1 MRQFLYKLPLF
12 LEENMSIKL
21 CSLSSG
27 SSGNCIYVGSE
38 SSGVLVDCGVSGKEI
53 LENLKNIGVCTSTIK
68 GILVT
73 HEHSDHTKGVG
84 IISRKLNI
92 PIYANSGTWDG
103 MSSCIGDIKSEN
115 IKVFDTGA
123 DFNLNEI
130 EIRSYKIPHDA
141 SDPVGYSFR
150 LGNKK
155 VCIATD
161 LGYFSDEVK
170 SNIQQSD
177 MILLEANH
185 DVNMVHMSHYPY
197 FLKRRIL
204 SNVGHLSNEA
214 AGKAVLELMNTGV
227 KKVLLGH
234 LSKENNFPELAYQ
247 TVKNIL
253 EENNV
258 VIGKDIELDVAP
270 RRGVSK
276 YYEV

>member
-1 MRQFLYKLPLF
+1 
-12 LEENMSIKL
+12 MSIRL

-38 SSGVLVDCGVSGKEI
+38 SAGILVDCGVSGKEI
-53 LENLKNIGVCTSTIK
+53 FANLKNIGVCTSTIK

-84 IISRKLNI
+84 IVSRKLNI
-92 PIYANSGTWDG
+92 PIYANADTWEG
-103 MSSCIGDIKSEN
+103 MGGSIGDIKSEN
-115 IKVFDTGA
+115 IKLFDTKA
-123 DFNLNEI
+123 DFNI
-130 EIRSYKIPHDA
+130 HDMDIQPFSIPHDA
-141 SDPVGYSFR
+141 ADPVGYSFR

-177 MILLEANH
+177 LVLLEANH
-185 DVNMVHMSHYPY
+185 DIEMVKVSHYPY

-204 SNVGHLSNEA
+204 SDVGHLSNEA
-214 AGKAVLELMNTGV
+214 AGKAVFELMNTGV
-227 KKVLLGH
+227 RKVLLGH

-247 TVKNIL
+247 TVRNVL
-253 EENNV
+253 EENKV

-270 RRGVSK
+270 RRGISK

>member
-1 MRQFLYKLPLF
+1 
-12 LEENMSIKL
+12 
-21 CSLSSG
+21 
-27 SSGNCIYVGSE
+27 
-38 SSGVLVDCGVSGKEI
+38 
-53 LENLKNIGVCTSTIK
+53 
-68 GILVT
+68 
-73 HEHSDHTKGVG
+73 
-84 IISRKLNI
+84 
-92 PIYANSGTWDG
+92 
-103 MSSCIGDIKSEN
+103 
-115 IKVFDTGA
+115 
-123 DFNLNEI
+123 
-130 EIRSYKIPHDA
+130 
-141 SDPVGYSFR
+141 
-150 LGNKK
+150 
-155 VCIATD
+155 
-161 LGYFSDEVK
+161 VK

>member
-1 MRQFLYKLPLF
+1 MSMR
-12 LEENMSIKL
+12 L

-27 SSGNCIYVGSE
+27 SSGNCIYVGTE
-38 SSGVLVDCGVSGKEI
+38 DSGVLVDCGVSGKEI
-53 LENLKNIGVCTSTIK
+53 LENLKNIGVCTSKIK

-92 PIYANSGTWDG
+92 PIYANAGTWQG
-103 MSSCIGDIKSEN
+103 MDNSLGKIAAEN
-115 IKVFDTGA
+115 IKYFDTGV
-123 DFNLNEI
+123 DFNIDGI
-130 EIRSYKIPHDA
+130 EIKPYSIPHDA
-141 SDPVGYSFR
+141 ADPVGYSFR
-150 LGNKK
+150 RGNRK

-170 SNIQQSD
+170 DNVKQAD
-177 MILLEANH
+177 MVLLEANH
-185 DVNMVHMSHYPY
+185 DIEMVKVSHYPY

-204 SNVGHLSNEA
+204 SDVGHLSNEA
-214 AGKAVLELMNTGV
+214 AGKAVLELLKTGV

-253 EENNV
+253 EENQV
-258 VIGKDIELDVAP
+258 VVGQDIELEVAP
-270 RRGVSK
+270 RRGISR
-276 YYEV
+276 YYEID

>member
-1 MRQFLYKLPLF
+1 MNIR
-12 LEENMSIKL
+12 L

-38 SSGVLVDCGVSGKEI
+38 SSGMLVDCGVSGKEI
-53 LENLKNIGVCTSTIK
+53 LENLKNIGVCTSNIK

-92 PIYANSGTWDG
+92 PIYANAGTWEG
-103 MSSCIGDIKSEN
+103 MGSSIGNIKSEN
-115 IKVFDTGA
+115 IRIFETKV
-123 DFNLNEI
+123 DFNINEI
-130 EIRSYKIPHDA
+130 DINSFSIPHDA

-161 LGYFSDEVK
+161 LGYFSEEVK
-170 SNIQQSD
+170 INIQKSD
-177 MILLEANH
+177 LVILEANH
-185 DVNMVHMSHYPY
+185 DIEMVKVSSYPY

-204 SNVGHLSNEA
+204 SDLGHLSNEA
-214 AGKAVLELMNTGV
+214 AGKAVLELIDTGV
-227 KKVLLGH
+227 KTVLLGH
-234 LSKENNFPELAYQ
+234 LSQENNFPELAYQ
-247 TVKNIL
+247 TVKGIL
-253 EENNV
+253 EEKKV
-258 VIGKDIELDVAP
+258 VIGKDIELNVAP

-276 YYEV
+276 YYEI

>member
-1 MRQFLYKLPLF
+1 
-12 LEENMSIKL
+12 MSIRL

-38 SSGVLVDCGVSGKEI
+38 SAGVLVDCGVSGKEI
-53 LENLKNIGVCTSTIK
+53 LENLKNIGVCTSSIK
-68 GILVT
+68 AILVT

-92 PIYANSGTWDG
+92 PIYANSGTWEG
-103 MSSCIGDIKSEN
+103 MSGGIGNIKSEN
-115 IKVFDTGA
+115 IKYFDTGV
-123 DFNLNEI
+123 DFNISELEVKPY
-130 EIRSYKIPHDA
+130 SIPHDA
-141 SDPVGYSFR
+141 ADPVGYSFR
-150 LGNKK
+150 LGGRK

-161 LGYFSDEVK
+161 LGYFSDEVR

-177 MILLEANH
+177 MVLLEANH
-185 DVNMVHMSHYPY
+185 DINMVKVSHYPY

-204 SNVGHLSNEA
+204 SDVGHLSNEA
-214 AGKAVLELMNTGV
+214 AGQAVLELLNTGV

-253 EENNV
+253 EENKV
-258 VIGKDIELDVAP
+258 EIGKDIELEVAP
-270 RRGVSK
+270 RRGISK
-276 YYEV
+276 YYEIE

>member
-1 MRQFLYKLPLF
+1 MYKLPL
-12 LEENMSIKL
+12 LMEAYMTIRL

-38 SSGVLVDCGVSGKEI
+38 NSGMLVDCGVSGKEI

-92 PIYANSGTWDG
+92 PIYANAATWEG
-103 MSSCIGDIKSEN
+103 MGDSIGNIKSEN
-115 IKVFDTGA
+115 IKVFVTKD
-123 DFNLNEI
+123 DFNINEI
-130 EIRSYKIPHDA
+130 DINSYSIPHDA
-141 SDPVGYSFR
+141 ADPVGYSFR

-170 SNIQQSD
+170 CNIQQSD
-177 MILLEANH
+177 IVLLEANH
-185 DVNMVHMSHYPY
+185 DIEMVKVSNYPY

-214 AGKAVLELMNTGV
+214 AGKAILELMDTGV
-227 KKVLLGH
+227 KRVLLGH

-247 TVKNIL
+247 TVKGIL
-253 EENNV
+253 EQNKV
-258 VIGKDIELDVAP
+258 TIGKDIELDVAP

-276 YYEV
+276 YYEI

>member
-1 MRQFLYKLPLF
+1 M
-12 LEENMSIKL
+12 NIKL

-38 SSGVLVDCGVSGKEI
+38 SSGMLVDCGVSGKEI
-53 LENLKNIGVCTSTIK
+53 LENLKNIGVCTSNIK

-92 PIYANSGTWDG
+92 PIYANAATWEG
-103 MSSCIGDIKSEN
+103 MIDSIGNIKSEN
-115 IKVFDTGA
+115 IRVFETKK
-123 DFNLNEI
+123 DFNI
-130 EIRSYKIPHDA
+130 EELDIRSYSIPHDA
-141 SDPVGYSFR
+141 ADPVGYSFR

-170 SNIQQSD
+170 SNIGGSD
-177 MILLEANH
+177 IVLLEANH
-185 DVNMVHMSHYPY
+185 DIEMVKVSSYPY

-204 SNVGHLSNEA
+204 SDLGHLSNEA
-214 AGKAVLELMNTGV
+214 AGKAVLELMDTGV
-227 KKVLLGH
+227 KTVLLGH
-234 LSKENNFPELAYQ
+234 LSKENNFPELAYE
-247 TVKNIL
+247 TVKSIL
-253 EENNV
+253 EEKKV
-258 VIGKDIELDVAP
+258 KIGKDIELAVAP

-276 YYEV
+276 YYEI